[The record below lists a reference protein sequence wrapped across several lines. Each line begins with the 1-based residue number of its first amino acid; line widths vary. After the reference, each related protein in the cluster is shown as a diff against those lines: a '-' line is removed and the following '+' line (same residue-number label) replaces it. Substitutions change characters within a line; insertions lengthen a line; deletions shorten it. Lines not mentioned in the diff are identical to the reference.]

1 MNKAPIIVGG
11 IVIAVFLAKRL
22 APRFE
27 GIDWEKKLAA
37 MPDDAPPKW
46 MFRNITAI
54 RKNTDRLVQALD
66 EQAAA
71 REPEATNRT

>member
-1 MNKAPIIVGG
+1 MNKAPMIVGG
-11 IVIAVFLAKRL
+11 IVIAAVLAKRL

-46 MFRNITAI
+46 MFTNITAI
-54 RKNTDRLVQALD
+54 RENTDRLVQALD
-66 EQAAA
+66 EEAAA
-71 REPEATNRT
+71 RKTEETNRT